1 MFVIEV
7 IQVGMSRYEHFS
19 TDQGL
24 AILNVD
30 PRPCRC
36 AHKFR
41 GSHTA
46 EQVAKQATEEMLN
59 ECEIGKQRIHIIL
72 HFTM

>member
-7 IQVGMSRYEHFS
+7 IQVGMSRYEH
-19 TDQGL
+19 
-24 AILNVD
+24 
-30 PRPCRC
+30 CRY

-59 ECEIGKQRIHIIL
+59 ACETDKQCIHVIL
-72 HFTM
+72 HITM